1 MQKQSSRKAF
11 KRLLLKLTLAVKSC
25 SYKFSVYR
33 IIFHQ
38 EIGLNSCIWGCLS
51 DIASLYFS
59 RESKIRT
66 MSHQGSVGVSSEQNK
81 RNLTL
86 TRNLLLSSI
95 VFLNKICVFIIIFR
109 ALSFLRLIHGL
120 SFVEVMSVRLN
131 DFI

>member
-1 MQKQSSRKAF
+1 
-11 KRLLLKLTLAVKSC
+11 
-25 SYKFSVYR
+25 
-33 IIFHQ
+33 
-38 EIGLNSCIWGCLS
+38 
-51 DIASLYFS
+51 
-59 RESKIRT
+59 

-120 SFVEVMSVRLN
+120 SFVEVTSVRLN